1 MDQMTLLIACILLQQ
16 GERSGSSAV
25 NSVNVQRNSKRT
37 RDAMK
42 IGDKVVT
49 IGGLHGIIY
58 NIDIVN
64 NTVDLDC
71 EGVILTFRHCRNSH
85 VVTESAPTNHE
96 VILMMATEEEQ
107 SMDKESLK

>member
-1 MDQMTLLIACILLQQ
+1 MDQMTLLIAYIVVA
-16 GERSGSSAV
+16 GGAFWFFGRK
-25 NSVNVQRNSKRT
+25 QRQRAKEIQAQ

-49 IGGLHGIIY
+49 IGGLHGVIY

-71 EGVILTFRHCRNSH
+71 EGVITKF
-85 VVTESAPTNHE
+85 
-96 VILMMATEEEQ
+96 ILMM
-107 SMDKESLK
+107 